1 MDEHLNRPESNNPNH
16 SQPSGSNDFVTGKK
30 ADTNHSNGLEETFL
44 QQLTGSSKRGASK
57 PLRSSGPKASSSAS
71 GPVPAGDIKT
81 DTPLPASQTH
91 TSHPSFASFS
101 MTGLPAVIDHSNLFA
116 KSSASEATPLGEP
129 SEGPDSQEV
138 MSQYRRVVYP
148 PTSHTTQELE
158 VPSIARTASYPS
170 LPSLKALDTS
180 NARLLKKSAFDSIT
194 QSDIDRSSTSMDP
207 IAPYI
212 KQAHYRS
219 TSSGSLPASQGTAKP
234 LAQNEADPHRFR
246 TARSIHFDSPAAEAS
261 TSRSSQYTPRSLRSA
276 LDFAASGSIPMATSG
291 AYRTSPPTHFMYR
304 PRIPS
309 LRYVRVEDPAYYK
322 VLAFT
327 EHLEA
332 LAPWFVGAIF
342 TMAGILA
349 LVIILSL

>member
-1 MDEHLNRPESNNPNH
+1 MDEHLNRPKSNNPSH
-16 SQPSGSNDFVTGKK
+16 SQPSESNDFVTGKK
-30 ADTNHSNGLEETFL
+30 ANPKDSNGLKETFL
-44 QQLTGSSKRGASK
+44 QQLTGSAKRGAAK
-57 PLRSSGPKASSSAS
+57 PLRSSGPKASTSAS
-71 GPVPAGDIKT
+71 GPVPAGDVKT
-81 DTPLPASQTH
+81 QTPMPLGQPDSP
-91 TSHPSFASFS
+91 HPSLSSFS
-101 MTGLPAVIDHSNLFA
+101 MSGL
-116 KSSASEATPLGEP
+116 SAATEHRSPFSESHAAEATQLGEP
-129 SEGPDSQEV
+129 SEAIESQEV

-170 LPSLKALDTS
+170 LPSLSALGASD
-180 NARLLKKSAFDSIT
+180 AQLIGKSAFDSIT

-212 KQAHYRS
+212 KQAHYRT

-234 LAQNEADPHRFR
+234 HELDVADTERFR
-246 TARSIHFDSPAAEAS
+246 TARSIHFESTGTESTAS
-261 TSRSSQYTPRSLRSA
+261 RAPQYNSRSLRSA
-276 LDFAASGSIPMATSG
+276 LDFATSSSMPMATSG
-291 AYRTSPPTHFMYR
+291 AYRASPSTHFMYR

-322 VLAFT
+322 MLAFT

-332 LAPWFVGAIF
+332 LAPWLVGAIF